1 DRFFATGVTPVT
13 LDSMTSGF
21 NVAQNITL
29 DHKFHSLTGF
39 TESEVV
45 KLISETM
52 PGVQKY
58 DSAELMNNLRS
69 WYNGSRFSPSAEEKL
84 YNPQMILSFLREFRD
99 TYTYSGMM
107 SDINVTSDWKK
118 IDNIISQLPPGTA
131 ESVIDQVLNNDYITD
146 SLTLLYNPETPF
158 TKTDVISL
166 LFYNGLLSIDGITAG
181 FYKYVIP
188 NYLIRQLYWEF
199 FRNRMEREKNLD
211 LSSNTLAPVFI
222 EMAYE
227 GKIGKLIGKIS
238 DVMKILSN
246 NDFQNFRE
254 SELKMI
260 ALAILS
266 VNKIY
271 MIKSEAPAG
280 SGRVDLLLL
289 KNKDFDTKYQYL
301 IELKFVKV
309 KDSSKIPAVAA
320 EAETQAL
327 RYLNSEDISNLEN
340 LKAYTVVF
348 HNRFEA
354 EVKLIN

>member
-1 DRFFATGVTPVT
+1 MSEADFNEITGETTAGAILESFSQKLKLKDFRGKIFLLIDEYDHFTNELISFDQEHFREIVSRNGWVRKFYEVVKQLMAEGIIDRFFATGVTPVT

-52 PGVQKY
+52 PAGEQF
-58 DSAELMNNLRS
+58 DPLELLNNLRS

-211 LSSNTLAPVFI
+211 LSSN
-222 EMAYE
+222 
-227 GKIGKLIGKIS
+227 
-238 DVMKILSN
+238 
-246 NDFQNFRE
+246 
-254 SELKMI
+254 
-260 ALAILS
+260 
-266 VNKIY
+266 
-271 MIKSEAPAG
+271 
-280 SGRVDLLLL
+280 
-289 KNKDFDTKYQYL
+289 
-301 IELKFVKV
+301 
-309 KDSSKIPAVAA
+309 
-320 EAETQAL
+320 
-327 RYLNSEDISNLEN
+327 
-340 LKAYTVVF
+340 
-348 HNRFEA
+348 
-354 EVKLIN
+354 